1 MTARSELSTMKQEES
16 VRIPQEVITF
26 FCKPGGHSLI
36 VRGEAGTGKTTLALQ
51 LIEELAQYNNSH
63 YLSTRVSD
71 LLLLVQFPWLG
82 EKIYGKE
89 YASFM
94 KNQVPWLAGEAD
106 ADTAHVIPRDD
117 GNRDVG
123 LKKLMDIYHDERR
136 TSSEDYPAMEDVNRV
151 YDAVKGALPRRSL
164 VVIDSLDALAE
175 RHGLEN
181 APFITAIQKDLVE
194 SYGANIIFVFENNEK
209 EYDYL
214 ADASV
219 VLSAQ
224 EHQGRTVRHMKVQK
238 LRGCEIKQFRYLFT
252 LKGGR
257 LQTFGNIKALDVTP
271 DREWSTLTDNRG
283 KISSGLVD
291 LDRLLGGGFS
301 PGAAVLYE
309 IGKNVP
315 MEIISLLEQSLVANF
330 ASQRRGALW
339 LPMKRVS
346 ADTVKKQL
354 SAAIHPNLFDKSVRI
369 PELAT
374 QSEAGRSN
382 HVLRVEGS
390 DIATDIKWD
399 VLTYAL
405 KGADMPYLTMFGFDT
420 LESIYGEDV
429 MSGLTEHIAT
439 LKQNGGVF
447 VALSSESTRSK
458 DKLIDLSTVH
468 LKIERI
474 DGVLTIYGDE
484 PFTECNAVTLEWRE
498 RGGCLSLTPIV

>member
-1 MTARSELSTMKQEES
+1 MQQEAS
-16 VRIPQEVITF
+16 ARIPQEVLTF
-26 FCKPGGHSLI
+26 FSKPGGHSLI
-36 VRGEAGTGKTTLALQ
+36 IRGEAGTGKTTLSLQ

-71 LLLLVQFPWLG
+71 ILLLVQFPWLG

-89 YASFM
+89 YTSFV
-94 KNQVPWLAGEAD
+94 KNQVPWITGEGD
-106 ADTAHVIPRDD
+106 PDTAHVIPRDD
-117 GNRDVG
+117 GAHDVG

-136 TSSEDYPAMEDVNRV
+136 SGADVFPAMEDVNRV
-151 YDAVKGALPRRSL
+151 YDAVKGALPQRSL

-194 SYGANIIFVFENNEK
+194 GYGANIIFVFENNEK

-224 EHQGRTVRHMKVQK
+224 EHQGRTIRHLKVQK
-238 LRGCEIKQFRYLFT
+238 LRGCEIKQLRYLFT

-257 LQTFGNIKALDVTP
+257 VQSFGNIKSLDVTL
-271 DREWSTLTDNRG
+271 DREWSSLSDNRG

-291 LDRLLGGGFS
+291 LDRLLGGGFN

-315 MEIISLLEQSLVANF
+315 MEIISLMEQSLVANF

-354 SAAIHPNLFDKSVRI
+354 SAAIHPNLFDKCVRI
-369 PELAT
+369 PELAV

-382 HVLRVEGS
+382 HVLRVEGA
-390 DIATDIKWD
+390 DVAADLKWD
-399 VLTYAL
+399 LLTYSL
-405 KGADMPYLTMFGFDT
+405 KSADMPYLTLFGFDT
-420 LESIYGEDV
+420 LESIYGENV
-429 MSGLTEHIAT
+429 MSGLTEHVAT
-439 LKQNGGVF
+439 LKRNGGVF
-447 VALSSESTRSK
+447 AALSSESTQSNK
-458 DKLIDLSTVH
+458 KLIDLSTVH

-474 DGVLTIYGDE
+474 DGVLTLYGEE

-498 RGGCLSLTPIV
+498 RGGCLSLTPVV